1 MLSESATETYTIYSQ
16 SLPITAVLAA
26 AVVVAAVVVG
36 ASVTNR
42 STVSRPD
49 TVLHESVTWRRIV
62 GDGRGGV
69 LIHYVAFNQMHLLVL
84 PVKSKNYF

>member
-1 MLSESATETYTIYSQ
+1 MFKCKFGSVILNMLSESATETYTIYSQ

-42 STVSRPD
+42 STVARPEM
-49 TVLHESVTWRRIV
+49 VLHESVTWRRRV
-62 GDGRGGV
+62 EGAGDNT
-69 LIHYVAFNQMHLLVL
+69 I
-84 PVKSKNYF
+84 

>member
-49 TVLHESVTWRRIV
+49 TVLHESVTCRRIV
-62 GDGRGGV
+62 GDERGVGV
-69 LIHYVAFNQMHLLVL
+69 LIHYVAFNQM
-84 PVKSKNYF
+84 YFFTSGKKYF